1 MINAGLLDEVC
12 NIYNPDAVY
21 TQGLRQAI
29 GVREFDEYFRL
40 YGTKKESDEIKSGS
54 STTTVDLHHDKM
66 KSLLD
71 EAVSQLKANTRRLV
85 RRQVITIIPMHLCS
99 CILSENNLRILSVL
113 DCKSLS

>member
-1 MINAGLLDEVC
+1 MINAGLLDEVR
-12 NIYNPDAVY
+12 NIYNPDAIY

-40 YGTKKESDEIKSGS
+40 YRTKKEPDEIKTGS
-54 STTTVDLHHDKM
+54 STTMVDLHDDKM

-85 RRQVITIIPMHLCS
+85 RRQVSTIIHVYLYS
-99 CILSENNLRILSVL
+99 CILSDDNQ
-113 DCKSLS
+113 KKYQY